1 MPLQRPAPSLIGSA
15 DANVEGAGL
24 RAAARELYHALLER
38 SLKIACAES
47 CTGGLVTAA
56 LTDIPGSSEVL
67 WGGVVAYSN
76 ECKIKLLGVPRAAIE
91 SHGAVSIEVAR
102 AMAEGILEA
111 SGPLDNFSA
120 SGPLGDSS
128 AADLALAITGIAG
141 PGGGSAEKPVGL
153 VCFAWRLRSG
163 ESREESCIFAGGR
176 KAVRAAAAERAIKAA
191 TSLISGSPSGKG

>member
-1 MPLQRPAPSLIGSA
+1 LPGPVDSSI
-15 DANVEGAGL
+15 EGAGL
-24 RAAARELYHALLER
+24 RTAAFALFQALSER

-67 WGGVVAYSN
+67 WGGVAAYSN
-76 ECKIKLLGVPRAAIE
+76 ECKVKLLGVPRATIE

-102 AMAEGILEA
+102 AMTMGIIEA
-111 SGPLDNFSA
+111 SGSLDD
-120 SGPLGDSS
+120 PSS

-153 VCFAWRLRSG
+153 VCFSWRFRSG
-163 ESREESCIFAGGR
+163 EGREESSIFPGDR
-176 KAVRAAAAERAIKAA
+176 KAVREAAAERAIHVA
-191 TSLISGSPSGKG
+191 TSLVSERDSGKGRY